1 MAIWSLVLIRML
13 YSQILNT
20 EIEIQ
25 GSWLLFDPHHSFRAP
40 DMEGERNEP
49 AWEGSQL
56 DTEAWKAEGL
66 HLSFFPPVSSEM
78 GWQNY
83 KMKSPDQ
90 QLPASLPLQER
101 GGGLGALVLV
111 SSDRCH

>member
-1 MAIWSLVLIRML
+1 MWSLVLIRMI

-56 DTEAWKAEGL
+56 DMEVWNAEGL
-66 HLSFFPPVSSEM
+66 HLSFFPLCILWNGVAELQDEVTGPTASSFTPPPQKRWWFVGFGFGE
-78 GWQNY
+78 
-83 KMKSPDQ
+83 
-90 QLPASLPLQER
+90 
-101 GGGLGALVLV
+101 
-111 SSDRCH
+111 